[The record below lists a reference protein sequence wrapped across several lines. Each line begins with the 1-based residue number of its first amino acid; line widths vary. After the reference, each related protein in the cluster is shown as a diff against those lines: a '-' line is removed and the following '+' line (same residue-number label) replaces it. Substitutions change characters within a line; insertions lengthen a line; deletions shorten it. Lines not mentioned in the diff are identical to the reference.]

1 MKSLIVL
8 TGMMGC
14 GKTTAGELLAKKIGY
29 DFIDIDKELEK
40 SENMTVTNI
49 FNEFGEQYFRK
60 IEKLKIFEFASHKN

>member
-60 IEKLKIFEFASHKN
+60 PRFIILHGNFQK